1 MKKVN
6 PLLIII
12 LALGVF
18 GIITTEMGIIGVLP
32 QVTQKFNISAS
43 QAGWLVSIF
52 SFVVAISGP
61 FLTLLVSGMNRK
73 VILLIAVFSFVIS
86 NLVYAYTTHFEVMLI
101 FRVLPAIFHPVFFS
115 VALVTASNLVP
126 PEKSSKA
133 VTKVFAGITVGF
145 AFGVPLTSY
154 LAEKIALEAA
164 FWFGAVV
171 SMIAFVGILIWLPS
185 LPVQEKMSYGKQ
197 LSVLRKPQLWFNIV
211 SVIFIFAAMFSV
223 YSYFA
228 EYLGEITRMN
238 GSWISMMLMV
248 FGIVMIFG
256 NFLFG
261 GLLHKNLTKTVI
273 TFPLL
278 YMVIYVLTYALGTSF
293 LPMIVVVLIWGAV
306 HSGGLIISQAWL
318 TTEAKEAPEFG
329 NSLFV
334 SFSNLGITIG
344 AAMGGWFI
352 SHLGIHQLIWSGMMF
367 ALLAFLSV
375 IIKNKNVQ
383 IKCSGSQRALKYGE
397 ANGSLALLTW
407 GVISLIKRFR

>member
-32 QVTQKFNISAS
+32 QVTQKFNVSAA

-52 SFVVAISGP
+52 SLVVAISGP

-73 VILLIAVFSFVIS
+73 VILLTAVFSFVIS
-86 NLVYAYTTHFEVMLI
+86 NIVYAYTTHFEVMLI

-115 VALVTASNLVP
+115 VALVIASHLVP

-154 LAEKIALEAA
+154 LAEKISLEAA
-164 FWFGAVV
+164 FLFGAVV
-171 SMIAFVGILIWLPS
+171 SMIAFVGILVWLPS

-197 LSVLRKPQLWFNIV
+197 FGILRKPQLWFNIV
-211 SVIFIFAAMFSV
+211 TVIFIFAAMFSV

-228 EYLGEITRMN
+228 EYLGEVTLMN

-273 TFPLL
+273 MFPLL
-278 YMVIYVLTYALGTSF
+278 YMVIYVFTYALGASF
-293 LPMIVVVLIWGAV
+293 LPMIVVVLIWGTV
-306 HSGGLIISQAWL
+306 HSGGLIISQTWL

-367 ALLAFLSV
+367 ALLAFLSM
-375 IIKNKNVQ
+375 IIKIKLFNSNATEVNV
-383 IKCSGSQRALKYGE
+383 R
-397 ANGSLALLTW
+397 
-407 GVISLIKRFR
+407 

>member
-6 PLLIII
+6 PILIII

-197 LSVLRKPQLWFNIV
+197 LSVLRKPQLWFNIM

-306 HSGGLIISQAWL
+306 HSGG
-318 TTEAKEAPEFG
+318 
-329 NSLFV
+329 
-334 SFSNLGITIG
+334 
-344 AAMGGWFI
+344 
-352 SHLGIHQLIWSGMMF
+352 
-367 ALLAFLSV
+367 
-375 IIKNKNVQ
+375 
-383 IKCSGSQRALKYGE
+383 
-397 ANGSLALLTW
+397 
-407 GVISLIKRFR
+407 

>member
-73 VILLIAVFSFVIS
+73 VILLISVFSFVIS

-238 GSWISMMLMV
+238 GSWISMMLMG

-256 NFLFG
+256 NFLVG

-306 HSGGLIISQAWL
+306 HSGGLIISQVWL
-318 TTEAKEAPEFG
+318 TTEVKEAPEFG

-367 ALLAFLSV
+367 ALLAFLS
-375 IIKNKNVQ
+375 IITK
-383 IKCSGSQRALKYGE
+383 IKMFKSNATE
-397 ANGSLALLTW
+397 AN
-407 GVISLIKRFR
+407 VR

>member
-6 PLLIII
+6 PLLILI

-32 QVTQKFNISAS
+32 QVTQKFNVSAA

-52 SFVVAISGP
+52 SLVVAISGP

-86 NLVYAYTTHFEVMLI
+86 NIVYAYTTHFEAMLI

-115 VALVTASNLVP
+115 VALVTASHLVP

-164 FWFGAVV
+164 FLLGAVV

-197 LSVLRKPQLWFNIV
+197 LGILRKPQLWFNIV

-228 EYLGEITRMN
+228 EYLGKVTLMN
-238 GSWISMMLMV
+238 GSWISIMLMV

-278 YMVIYVLTYALGTSF
+278 YMAIYVFTYALGTSF
-293 LPMIVVVLIWGAV
+293 LPMIMVVLIWGAV

-318 TTEAKEAPEFG
+318 TTEVTEAPEFG

-344 AAMGGWFI
+344 SAIGGWFI
-352 SHLGIHQLIWSGMMF
+352 SHLGIHQLIWSGLMF
-367 ALLAFLSV
+367 ALLAFVS
-375 IIKNKNVQ
+375 ITIK
-383 IKCSGSQRALKYGE
+383 IKMFKSNATE
-397 ANGSLALLTW
+397 AN
-407 GVISLIKRFR
+407 VR

>member
-73 VILLIAVFSFVIS
+73 VVLLIAVFSFVIS
-86 NLVYAYTTHFEVMLI
+86 NLVYAYTTHFEVMLT

-185 LPVQEKMSYGKQ
+185 LPAQEKMSYGKQ

-367 ALLAFLSV
+367 ALLAFLSI
-375 IIKNKNVQ
+375 IIKIKMFKSNATEVNV
-383 IKCSGSQRALKYGE
+383 R
-397 ANGSLALLTW
+397 
-407 GVISLIKRFR
+407 

>member
-73 VILLIAVFSFVIS
+73 VVLLIAVFSFVIS

-197 LSVLRKPQLWFNIV
+197 LSVLRKPQLWFNIM

-228 EYLGEITRMN
+228 EYLGKVTLMN
-238 GSWISMMLMV
+238 GSWISIMLMV
-248 FGIVMIFG
+248 FGVVMIFG

-261 GLLHKNLTKTVI
+261 GLLHKNLTKTII

-278 YMVIYVLTYALGTSF
+278 YMVIYALSYALGTSF
-293 LPMIVVVLIWGAV
+293 LPMIVVVLMWGAV
-306 HSGGLIISQAWL
+306 HSGGLIISQTWL
-318 TTEAKEAPEFG
+318 TTETKEAPEFG

-344 AAMGGWFI
+344 AAIGGWFI

-367 ALLAFLSV
+367 ALLAFLSI
-375 IIKNKNVQ
+375 IIKIKMFKSNAAEVNV
-383 IKCSGSQRALKYGE
+383 R
-397 ANGSLALLTW
+397 
-407 GVISLIKRFR
+407 